1 MLKASNQAAQNEYDK
16 ATRDIQL
23 GYAARAISAKEASE
37 LQQQAAD
44 KLLATL
50 DYNHAA
56 IALLQAR
63 DGELESER
71 AAREQEMANQ
81 RISNYETILGLNEDF
96 DKSIKK
102 IDADER
108 KADEDK
114 LKRIDKILQG
124 TKDIDAII
132 KARAVEAPPGA
143 PLAVEGQVPGLP
155 SDADI
160 QKGLDEAFKHYE
172 SFFQRLKEGIA
183 DVATQWRD
191 KLNQAITDLPTHIVE
206 AFTNS
211 FESLLDTFIKTGHT
225 GPAVMKQFVS
235 QVLQSIALLAAQ
247 LAALAFGY
255 ALLMLAFQNYHD
267 AALAAAAGIA
277 LTALAIGLGY
287 ASRAVAPSSASSAAG
302 GGSFGGGAGQAPGTV
317 TINQGSGASLGIQAQ
332 TLAVMSDV
340 RDHLS
345 NITTAPPGDILQRGA
360 DQNPMAVGQAN
371 NEAARRDGTVS
382 REFLQ
387 ISGLRTA

>member
-1 MLKASNQAAQNEYDK
+1 MPAFTSLITDVMRQIGPPLILVIQNLGKEILLLKYPLEVVSFLIFNTLRGAAVLLEFLAQTQRKGFKGLLPSEIVDSIKQTYTTVAALLKQPLPDVFAPDKDKQAKAAKETNDNFEREVAARIDLLKAGNQAAQNEYDK

-132 KARAVEAPPGA
+132 KARAVEA
-143 PLAVEGQVPGLP
+143 
-155 SDADI
+155 
-160 QKGLDEAFKHYE
+160 
-172 SFFQRLKEGIA
+172 
-183 DVATQWRD
+183 
-191 KLNQAITDLPTHIVE
+191 
-206 AFTNS
+206 
-211 FESLLDTFIKTGHT
+211 
-225 GPAVMKQFVS
+225 
-235 QVLQSIALLAAQ
+235 
-247 LAALAFGY
+247 
-255 ALLMLAFQNYHD
+255 
-267 AALAAAAGIA
+267 
-277 LTALAIGLGY
+277 
-287 ASRAVAPSSASSAAG
+287 
-302 GGSFGGGAGQAPGTV
+302 
-317 TINQGSGASLGIQAQ
+317 
-332 TLAVMSDV
+332 
-340 RDHLS
+340 
-345 NITTAPPGDILQRGA
+345 TTRRT
-360 DQNPMAVGQAN
+360 
-371 NEAARRDGTVS
+371 ARR
-382 REFLQ
+382 R
-387 ISGLRTA
+387 RTSARLTF